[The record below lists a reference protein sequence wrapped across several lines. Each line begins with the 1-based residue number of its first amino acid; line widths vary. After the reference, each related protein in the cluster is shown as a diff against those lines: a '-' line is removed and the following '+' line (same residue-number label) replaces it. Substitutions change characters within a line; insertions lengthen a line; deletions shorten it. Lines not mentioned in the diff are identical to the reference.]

1 MRSPQ
6 SNHPK
11 LTRLIPALLA
21 ALVALLL
28 LAGPVRGYSPGSNPT
43 TGASQFIEPGQI
55 PAGLTAAE
63 WAGIRAMIPAN
74 RPLRDAFTPGS
85 YIKASNT
92 ASYDNFGWSVD
103 MDGDTLVVGAHLED
117 SSATGVNG
125 DQGDNNA
132 NGAGAV
138 YIFVR
143 SGGVWSQQAYLK
155 ASSTGVYDNFGISVA
170 ISGDTLVVGA
180 KGEDGS
186 ATGVN
191 GADNNSA
198 TDAGAAY
205 VFTRSGTTWSQQ
217 AYLKASNTGINNKFG
232 SSVAIDGDTAV
243 VGAVAESSTADQSG
257 AAYVFTRSGATWSQQ
272 AYLKAS
278 NAGAYDNF
286 GNSVAIDGDTLV
298 VGATYEASNATGV
311 NGTDNNSAANAGAAY
326 VFTRSGV
333 TWSQQAY
340 LKASNTAAFDQFGY
354 CVALSGDT
362 IVVGATYEASNATGV
377 NAQITTRLPT
387 PGRLLFTAAA
397 YLEQQLTEAPT

>member
-1 MRSPQ
+1 MEETPMRSPQ

-21 ALVALLL
+21 ALGALLL

-217 AYLKASNTGINNKFG
+217 AYLKASNTGIYYK
-232 SSVAIDGDTAV
+232 
-243 VGAVAESSTADQSG
+243 
-257 AAYVFTRSGATWSQQ
+257 
-272 AYLKAS
+272 
-278 NAGAYDNF
+278 
-286 GNSVAIDGDTLV
+286 
-298 VGATYEASNATGV
+298 
-311 NGTDNNSAANAGAAY
+311 
-326 VFTRSGV
+326 
-333 TWSQQAY
+333 
-340 LKASNTAAFDQFGY
+340 
-354 CVALSGDT
+354 
-362 IVVGATYEASNATGV
+362 
-377 NAQITTRLPT
+377 
-387 PGRLLFTAAA
+387 
-397 YLEQQLTEAPT
+397 